1 MGIAIG
7 RMPVF
12 IGKQLFKHYFYSM
25 KVLCTIVLLLLATIT
40 GAKELSADSK
50 KAIAGY
56 NAIVHDASLPENQ
69 LYFITCFPGTKDK
82 FIRTF
87 GPNSYDQLYPQYLQ
101 YLEAYK
107 KYGQMYPKPAL
118 LKAMDISK
126 GLVWSGGPVAAMHD
140 ILLTLSAQNPALFAD
155 SLATMRNKEQKAI
168 IMFMADTI
176 NPEPFPEFR
185 LLLDA
190 LVAINRN
197 DLRDKLW
204 AAYEEQKKYHSAN
217 NEK

>member
-1 MGIAIG
+1 MS
-7 RMPVF
+7 VF

-25 KVLCTIVLLLLATIT
+25 RVLCTIILLLFATTIW
-40 GAKELSADSK
+40 AKELSADSK
-50 KAIAGY
+50 KAMAGY
-56 NAIVHDASLPENQ
+56 NAIVHDASLPDNQ
-69 LYFITCFPGTKDK
+69 LYFIHCFPATKDK

-87 GPNSYDQLYPQYLQ
+87 GPNSYDQLYPQYVS

-107 KYGQMYPKPAL
+107 KYGIMYPKPAL

-140 ILLTLSAQNPALFAD
+140 IVLTLAAQNPALFAD
-155 SLATMRNKEQKAI
+155 SLATMRHKEQRAI

-176 NPEPFPEFR
+176 NPEPFPAFQS
-185 LLLDA
+185 LLDA

-204 AAYEEQKKYHSAN
+204 IAYEEQKKYHSAN
-217 NEK
+217 HGK

>member
-1 MGIAIG
+1 M
-7 RMPVF
+7 R
-12 IGKQLFKHYFYSM
+12 
-25 KVLCTIVLLLLATIT
+25 VLCTIVLLFIAVIA

-50 KAIAGY
+50 KAVAGY

-69 LYFITCFPGTKDK
+69 LYFINCFPGTKDK

-87 GPNSYDQLYPQYLQ
+87 GPNSYDQLYPQYIP

-140 ILLTLSAQNPALFAD
+140 IVLTLAAQNPALFAD
-155 SLATMRNKEQKAI
+155 SLATLKQKEQKAI
-168 IMFMADTI
+168 IFFMADTI
-176 NPEPFPEFR
+176 GPEPYPAFQS
-185 LLLDA
+185 LLDA
-190 LVAINRN
+190 LVAINRAE
-197 DLRDKLW
+197 LRDKLW

-217 NEK
+217 NGK